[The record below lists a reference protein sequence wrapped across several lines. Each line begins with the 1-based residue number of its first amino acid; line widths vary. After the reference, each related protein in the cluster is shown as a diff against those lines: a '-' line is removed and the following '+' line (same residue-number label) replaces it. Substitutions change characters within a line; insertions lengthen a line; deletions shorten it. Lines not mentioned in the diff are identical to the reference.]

1 MLRTLLGVVK
11 SGVKLLSALTSSS
24 PAAPAQSDSLD
35 KLNVLS
41 LLAQA
46 GYAFQKGNA
55 KRGAILLGAAT
66 IAPKNRKLSYLV
78 QGALTLDSLRKRLR

>member
-1 MLRTLLGVVK
+1 MLRTLFGVVK
-11 SGVKLLSALTSSS
+11 AGVRLLSSVSS
-24 PAAPAQSDSLD
+24 AGTAQNDSFD

>member
-1 MLRTLLGVVK
+1 MLRTLFGVVK
-11 SGVKLLSALTSSS
+11 SGMRLLSS
-24 PAAPAQSDSLD
+24 AAPTGAKKQNSFD

-46 GYAFQKGNA
+46 GYAFKKGNA

-78 QGALTLDSLRKRLR
+78 QGALTVDSIRKRLR

>member
-11 SGVKLLSALTSSS
+11 TGVRLLSAMASSS
-24 PAAPAQSDSLD
+24 PAAPAQSDSID

-78 QGALTLDSLRKRLR
+78 QGALTLDSIRKRLR